1 MNNDMKSTERYI
13 KEIQKEYIKAYN
25 NINKEIKSLY
35 GSVKDTEKITM
46 KDLDKNISKDE
57 LLSLKSDLVK
67 LIKSS
72 DRFDRDKALTL
83 ELMRLNNKHT
93 ITRLENL
100 QANIV
105 SNMYQLAKVQEEKA
119 TDLLTEVF
127 KEDYVS
133 SLYDFYKDD
142 AKIVINALNKN
153 LIGLSNKDIS
163 IIIKTKWSGNNYS
176 DSIWK
181 REYNIANKLQ
191 EKMVQHML
199 RGSSVD
205 RLSRELKK
213 ELKVDSVSN
222 VKRLIQTETSYVNNQ
237 ATLQTYEDLG
247 FNEYKILATL
257 DSKTSSIC
265 QEQDSKV
272 YKTSEAVVG
281 VNYPPFHPNC
291 RTTTVSVNKYNVTET
306 RAGRSLKG
314 NITVPANMNY
324 KEFKEKILNN

>member
-1 MNNDMKSTERYI
+1 MGVSET
-13 KEIQKEYIKAYN
+13 QK
-25 NINKEIKSLY
+25 
-35 GSVKDTEKITM
+35 KITM
-46 KDLDKNISKDE
+46 NDLNKNITKDE
-57 LLSLKSDLVK
+57 LLELKNDLVK

-72 DRFDRDKALTL
+72 NRFDKEKTLTL
-83 ELMRLNNKHT
+83 ELMRLNNT
-93 ITRLENL
+93 RSITRLEKL
-100 QANIV
+100 QANIIA
-105 SNMYQLAKVQEEKA
+105 NMYQLAKKQEDKA
-119 TDLLTEVF
+119 TDLLTDVF

-142 AKIVINALNKN
+142 AKLVQNALNKN

-205 RLSRELKK
+205 RLSRELKN
-213 ELKVDSVSN
+213 ELKIDSETN
-222 VKRLIQTETSYVNNQ
+222 VRRLIQTETSYVNNQ

-247 FNEYKILATL
+247 FTEYKILATL
-257 DSKTSSIC
+257 DNKTSHIC
-265 QEQDSKV
+265 QEQDGKI
-272 YKTSEAVVG
+272 YKTSEAIVG

-291 RTTTVSVNKYNVTET
+291 RTTTISINKYNFTDS
-306 RAGRSLKG
+306 RAGRTKKG
-314 NITVPANMNY
+314 SVILPANMNY